1 MKVMIRIRRYIAV
14 LSVTLAVTAVGFTAS
29 AQKRH
34 RGRGTECPVSDT
46 RKCRE
51 KSPKFRPSVQA
62 ERKEKPLYDFD
73 YIARSDGWLTS
84 VQCGGAS
91 RRGSGS
97 GVSYAEAYFG
107 KQNGRFINYW
117 ESDDSYDFGLK
128 TESFRRFEKVSFY
141 GENAV
146 PLFPGPAYVGSILLN
161 PGDRPFDLVEFTP
174 GTKTREQY
182 ILSGGGGLLLTK
194 KLTGS
199 LRNRL

>member
-34 RGRGTECPVSDT
+34 RGRGAECPVSDA

-51 KSPKFRPSVQA
+51 KSPKFKPSVQA

-73 YIARSDGWLTS
+73 YIARSDGWLAS
-84 VQCGGAS
+84 YNAAGLHGAVPVL
-91 RRGSGS
+91 

-128 TESFRRFEKVSFY
+128 TESFRRLAKVS
-141 GENAV
+141 
-146 PLFPGPAYVGSILLN
+146 I
-161 PGDRPFDLVEFTP
+161 
-174 GTKTREQY
+174 
-182 ILSGGGGLLLTK
+182 
-194 KLTGS
+194 
-199 LRNRL
+199 